1 MEEATPARTNPWRR
15 QDFTYRI
22 PFRTRPVEIPNPA
35 GPTTQ
40 GPPPPQIPAAAGGN
54 HHLSDGDL
62 TSLRALLPNLSGMS
76 DAFLRSS
83 STATL
88 LQLNAAQAGGG
99 GASPAFD
106 FSIAAAQVAAAA
118 VAAAQQNP
126 SGGTANDPSVK
137 MFKNLENI
145 RNNPT
150 KIDAGTD
157 DRVSTL
163 HSARFLG
170 GMVCTTKK
178 IWKTAREHIPLEGI
192 DPLATY
198 DFSSV
203 GLGGCITPRGILEL
217 HNPASQSLS
226 LKMFTAAN
234 MTSSSVSRRL
244 TLVDGD
250 SAINVG
256 DNLKDII
263 NLEAFIHAMRALCEA
278 ARFICPWN
286 FSFPALNG
294 FLLASNYAAKDLAG
308 NKDRV
313 PILVEFVNH
322 VFKLNANAW
331 IQREDFLTAGELKNT
346 WDEFFANQP
355 AHLLTAG
362 GGDGGNNNQNS
373 NQQNQNPTY
382 NNQYKNWR
390 GGRGRGRGGYF
401 GGQGGQGGGGAGGQ
415 SFQSS
420 ASNQQQTPNTS
431 VPPPPTQ
438 HMPVCMRFNRGVCP
452 NNANNCTLPP
462 SGHKALH
469 VCNVTKSNGAM
480 CRGAHSRLQH
490 H

>member
-1 MEEATPARTNPWRR
+1 
-15 QDFTYRI
+15 
-22 PFRTRPVEIPNPA
+22 
-35 GPTTQ
+35 
-40 GPPPPQIPAAAGGN
+40 
-54 HHLSDGDL
+54 
-62 TSLRALLPNLSGMS
+62 MS
-76 DAFLRSS
+76 DAFLRAS
-83 STATL
+83 STTTL
-88 LQLNAAQAGGG
+88 LQLNAAQPTT
-99 GASPAFD
+99 SNQVPSFD

-126 SGGTANDPSVK
+126 LGSANDPSVK
-137 MFKNLENI
+137 MFKNLENL
-145 RNNPT
+145 RNNP
-150 KIDAGTD
+150 KDIAAGKD
-157 DRVSTL
+157 DRVNNL
-163 HSARFLG
+163 HPARFLG
-170 GMVCTTKK
+170 GMVCSTKK
-178 IWKTAREHIPLEGI
+178 IWRAARDVIPLEGLE
-192 DPLATY
+192 PLATY
-198 DFSSV
+198 DFSSI
-203 GLGGCITPRGILEL
+203 GLGGCITPRAILEL

-256 DNLKDII
+256 DNLKDIM

-286 FSFPALNG
+286 FSFSALNG

-313 PILVEFVNH
+313 SILVEFVNH
-322 VFKLNANAW
+322 VFKLNGTAW

-355 AHLLTAG
+355 AHLLISV
-362 GGDGGNNNQNS
+362 GGNGVHNFQNS
-373 NQQNQNPTY
+373 QQNFNHG
-382 NNQYKNWR
+382 NQFNKGWR
-390 GGRGRGRGGYF
+390 GGRGRGRGGF
-401 GGQGGQGGGGAGGQ
+401 QGNGGQN
-415 SFQSS
+415 FQS
-420 ASNQQQTPNTS
+420 ANVTGQQGLPNTN

-438 HMPVCMRFNRGVCP
+438 PLPVCMRFNRGVCQ
-452 NNANNCTLPP
+452 NSANNCTLPP

-469 VCNVTKSNGAM
+469 VCNVVNSNGVM